1 MIRKSPNRTK
11 PYKSFGRSKKVDAWS
26 KVRAE
31 LKREFYEKQIV
42 TCELCGYSDA
52 LSFAHRLKR
61 RYITDEMELR
71 QVALLCMDIG
81 EHKGCH
87 STLEVGDKQVMYNT
101 ITELIERR
109 GCE

>member
-11 PYKSFGRSKKVDAWS
+11 PYKGFGRSKKVDAWA

-31 LKREFYEKQIV
+31 LKKEFYDKGITQ
-42 TCELCGYSDA
+42 CEGCGFGTA

-61 RYITDEMELR
+61 RYITDETELR

-81 EHKGCH
+81 EHRGCH
-87 STLEVGDKQVMYNT
+87 NRLEHGDKQVMYDT
-101 ITELIERR
+101 ITAIIEAR
-109 GCE
+109 GD